1 MICPECGK
9 GIHMNWERE
18 DYFMGSDNNDGYAI
32 LFGTCP
38 VCNKFIVKLKH
49 SLCVKWGSG
58 PDNPGTIDE
67 DFVDLDTIIYPNKVS
82 RHDLDVTIPAKYSSV
97 FREAE
102 AILSIS
108 PRASAALSR
117 FLLQFILHEHLN
129 ISKRTLED
137 EIIELEKQ
145 DTMPS
150 PFIRKLTLLRKIANF
165 GAHPKK
171 SSNSK
176 ELIDVEPGEAEVLLD
191 VLLDF
196 IDIVFVKPYHSNLFE
211 ESIKSKYG
219 ISID

>member
-97 FREAE
+97 FREA
-102 AILSIS
+102 L
-108 PRASAALSR
+108 ALRLDDTSFEEGVVPVR
-117 FLLQFILHEHLN
+117 R
-129 ISKRTLED
+129 SLER
-137 EIIELEKQ
+137 IKTKNGYIN
-145 DTMPS
+145 
-150 PFIRKLTLLRKIANF
+150 RKIITKT
-165 GAHPKK
+165 P
-171 SSNSK
+171 
-176 ELIDVEPGEAEVLLD
+176 
-191 VLLDF
+191 
-196 IDIVFVKPYHSNLFE
+196 
-211 ESIKSKYG
+211 
-219 ISID
+219 ISIRDVQIPAPISSINVRYGTSRSSVRI